1 MRPLVRGLLTAGRV
15 RVRRAL
21 NPAHTASPRIR
32 MPHYLSSVNRFLG
45 RFYIDGFVVA
55 IFGMVLLASILPAS
69 GVGADVVGWAV
80 KIAIGLL
87 FFLYGTR
94 LSPREAMA
102 GFTHWRLHLTVLC
115 ATFVLFP
122 LMGLAMGP
130 LAPGV
135 ISDDLYKGILFLC
148 LVPSTVQSSI
158 AFTSIAKGNVAG
170 SIVSASFSN
179 ILGVFLT
186 PILVLWLMESGG
198 AGGIHAGA
206 IVDIVL
212 QLLVPFIA
220 GQLARP
226 LLAGW
231 LSRHSAPIKIV
242 DRGSILLVVYAAFSE
257 GMTAHIWSTTSAA
270 QIVIVVALS
279 CVMLAFVLGA
289 TAFAGRSLRFPW
301 PDQIVIIF
309 CGSKKSLASGL
320 PMATV
325 LFADSSVGLIVLPLM
340 IFHQI
345 QLVVCAMLAQK
356 FAAKSDRAAPAEA

>member
-1 MRPLVRGLLTAGRV
+1 MSNVTSLSAAIAELVHSGDTV
-15 RVRRAL
+15 AL
-21 NPAHTASPRIR
+21 
-32 MPHYLSSVNRFLG
+32 
-45 RFYIDGFVVA
+45 
-55 IFGMVLLASILPAS
+55 
-69 GVGADVVGWAV
+69 
-80 KIAIGLL
+80 
-87 FFLYGTR
+87 
-94 LSPREAMA
+94 E

-122 LMGLAMGP
+122 VMGLVMAP
-130 LAPGV
+130 LAPSV
-135 ISDDLYKGILFLC
+135 LSDGLYKGILFLC

-186 PILVLWLMESGG
+186 PALVLWLMETSGSGG
-198 AGGIHAGA
+198 IDASA
-206 IVDIVL
+206 IVDIVV
-212 QLLVPFIA
+212 QLLVPFIV

-226 LLAGW
+226 MLANW
-231 LSRHSAPIKIV
+231 LAKHAAPIKLV

-257 GMTAHIWSTTSAA
+257 GMTAHIWSTTSVA
-270 QIVIVVALS
+270 QIAIVVGLS
-279 CVMLAFVLGA
+279 CAMLAVVLFA
-289 TAFAGRSLRFPW
+289 TAGAGRGLRFTW

-325 LFADSSVGLIVLPLM
+325 LFADDSVGLIVLPLM

-356 FAAKSDRAAPAEA
+356 FAAKSDRLAAATA

>member
-1 MRPLVRGLLTAGRV
+1 MKLLKR
-15 RVRRAL
+15 L
-21 NPAHTASPRIR
+21 N
-32 MPHYLSSVNRFLG
+32 
-45 RFYIDGFVVA
+45 IDGFVAA
-55 IFGMVLLASILPAS
+55 IFGMVVLASLLPAS
-69 GVGADVVGWAV
+69 GAGAEVLDWAV

-87 FFLYGTR
+87 FLLYGAR
-94 LSPREAMA
+94 LSPREALE
-102 GFTHWRLHLTVLC
+102 GFTHWRLHLTVL
-115 ATFVLFP
+115 AVTFVLFP
-122 LMGLAMGP
+122 LMGLAMRP

-135 ISDDLYKGILFLC
+135 ISDDLYMGLLFLC

-186 PILVLWLMESGG
+186 PALVLWLMETTGSGG
-198 AGGIHAGA
+198 IQADA
-206 IVDIVL
+206 IVEIIL

-220 GQLARP
+220 GQLLRP
-226 LLAGW
+226 W
-231 LSRHSAPIKIV
+231 LVGFLQRYSAPIKIV

-257 GMTAHIWSTTSAA
+257 GMNAHIWSSTSAA
-270 QIVIVVALS
+270 QIFIVIGLS
-279 CVMLAFVLGA
+279 CAMLALVLGV
-289 TAFAGRSLRFPW
+289 TAFAGRAMGFSW

-325 LFADSSVGLIVLPLM
+325 LFSGGTVGLIVLPLM

-345 QLVVCAMLAQK
+345 QLVVCAMLAPK
-356 FAAKSDRAAPAEA
+356 FGEKSDRVAVAEG